1 MCLNICTI
9 YVYFKYFTIHIG
21 YGEKQCAAAF
31 WNGELED
38 ELREIGSLNFFGLM
52 KKDSDREKVM
62 EEIDKYRAKSVY
74 RHSPEDCSDDCKA
87 RGKTERSLSCKVLV
101 LFGSRCFVRR
111 SQYQ

>member
-38 ELREIGSLNFFGLM
+38 ELREIGSLNFFWIN
-52 KKDSDREKVM
+52 
-62 EEIDKYRAKSVY
+62 EE
-74 RHSPEDCSDDCKA
+74 
-87 RGKTERSLSCKVLV
+87 G
-101 LFGSRCFVRR
+101 
-111 SQYQ
+111 